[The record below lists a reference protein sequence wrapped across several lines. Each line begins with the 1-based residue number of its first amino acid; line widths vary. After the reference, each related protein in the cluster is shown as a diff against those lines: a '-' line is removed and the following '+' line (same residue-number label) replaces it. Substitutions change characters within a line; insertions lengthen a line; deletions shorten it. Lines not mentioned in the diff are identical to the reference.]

1 MNANR
6 TNPKAHGASV
16 PAPASAA
23 NDSARLVDKKAV
35 AQAASVS
42 ARTIDNLQR
51 RKMIPF
57 VKLSPRCIRYHLPSV
72 IAALRKFERKEAGA
86 K

>member
-1 MNANR
+1 MQTTKSNSNV
-6 TNPKAHGASV
+6 HGTSV
-16 PAPASAA
+16 PAPESAA

-57 VKLSPRCIRYHLPSV
+57 VKLSPRCVRYHLPSV
-72 IAALRKFERKEAGA
+72 IAALRKFEQKEAGA